1 MKPDL
6 AYFLHYMIFG
16 VIVEFYIEKLL
27 IEALWKSSF
36 VI

>member
-1 MKPDL
+1 MKSDL

-16 VIVEFYIEKLL
+16 VIVGFYIEKLL